1 MIEGGLIAIG
11 ILALLTAM
19 FVLRGKGKTSH
30 PVHKPAVSEQ
40 AVEDLARPS
49 VPSKAFPGST
59 DSGRIAGP
67 AEFTASADMQVAF
80 SVPIANKQ
88 EVAVAEPSET
98 TEMLIQVAFPA
109 QAVTAVAQTPVWK
122 IQPDQAQVELT
133 QLNQTQAAVV
143 LDGQLTDKPDQGLP
157 EVQMQSGMSSGI
169 APLPPL
175 RPGSRLL
182 LNPLS
187 IDQQLAELIAEVWA
201 LQQQVAEIG
210 GRLNYLSTCI
220 RRLLVSVPDEPGN
233 TSRGEN

>member
-30 PVHKPAVSEQ
+30 PVHKSAVSEQ
-40 AVEDLARPS
+40 VVEDLVRPS
-49 VPSKAFPGST
+49 APSKAFPGSA
-59 DSGRIAGP
+59 DSGQTAGP
-67 AEFTASADMQVAF
+67 AEFTASADTQVAF
-80 SVPIANKQ
+80 SVPIADKQ

-98 TEMLIQVAFPA
+98 TEILIQVAFPA
-109 QAVTAVAQTPVWK
+109 QSATAGAQTPGW
-122 IQPDQAQVELT
+122 ISQPGQAQVEFA
-133 QLNQTQAAVV
+133 QFNQVQASVV
-143 LDGQLTDKPDQGLP
+143 LDGQFTAKPDQGFS

-175 RPGSRLL
+175 RPESRLL

-187 IDQQLAELIAEVWA
+187 IDQQIAELITEVWA

-220 RRLLVSVPDEPGN
+220 QRSRVSAPDNLDANG
-233 TSRGEN
+233 RGTN